1 MITRRRVTIAAALV
15 ALAVI
20 VFLTPRTEDPDSTL
34 ALRRY
39 LQNIGHAVSEREGL
53 PATTGTLV
61 LLDDLRGPDEAQ
73 PILDWV
79 DGGGHLVVT
88 DPGSELVGMV
98 GASSDQTL
106 GFVGV
111 VDLQPGCV
119 APAVVGVERIVVRS
133 TDQVLIPDDPA
144 LVSCF
149 PSGEGALMLTRPYGD
164 GSVTLLGGDSA
175 FTNEMLRD
183 GDNAV
188 LAAGLSGAGS
198 EVVFGPPT
206 EGLPGSEGIWDVL
219 PEGARAFLIA
229 IAVAA
234 VAFALVRARRLG
246 GPIVEAPIAP
256 IPGSELVR
264 AAGRLYRKG
273 RATAYAGTL
282 MRQAAVARMSRR
294 FVADD
299 ARDLAGAIARES
311 GLPRDRVEKILSGP
325 EPRNDDDLM
334 GLGAELET
342 LSATAEMRST

>member
-1 MITRRRVTIAAALV
+1 
-15 ALAVI
+15 
-20 VFLTPRTEDPDSTL
+20 
-34 ALRRY
+34 
-39 LQNIGHAVSEREGL
+39 
-53 PATTGTLV
+53 
-61 LLDDLRGPDEAQ
+61 
-73 PILDWV
+73 
-79 DGGGHLVVT
+79 
-88 DPGSELVGMV
+88 
-98 GASSDQTL
+98 
-106 GFVGV
+106 
-111 VDLQPGCV
+111 V